1 MGKTLNFSC
10 PDCPKTYVSKA
21 WFDKHV
27 LVCATNKNKVASKI
41 SKQNSATVKK
51 LKHLKCPRCGMAYSG
66 QLCFTKHVNKCTV
79 EPTPSDLSQAFDFA
93 DEYFSEISTSIEIP
107 TTEYLSELSSFS
119 ASTSGFKFIH
129 LNVNSLFNKKD
140 HIIDIADTKEFDLIF
155 LNETKLDHHVPQSFM
170 THANYN
176 ILRRD
181 RNGRGG
187 GIMVLCKRE
196 YNIISSSTDSQYEL
210 LVLQLSIKN
219 VLCNFICC
227 YKSPSINANDF
238 TSYLD
243 NYLLSVD
250 LSLPLFIVGDLN
262 FNLTTEQGLPLE
274 KIMANYQLRNFVEK
288 PTRIAHRVSNRNHK
302 SVHKSIDKSTTP
314 DLLSFMQTIAL
325 ETHSSTLIDVVLHNG
340 DLITGS
346 DVLGCPFSD
355 HKFVVAALKLTAH
368 KKLPPIKFLSRCL
381 SPSNLEKIGHLLT
394 DAMFLKVTKLDDPAD
409 KLKFIQ
415 TTILK
420 VVDSI
425 CPLKSVSKKVNE
437 QVHPWIDRELQE
449 SKHNRDL
456 LYKLASLSSSKTD
469 WSNYKESRRCFQSL
483 NRKKMIHYFESK
495 QIKNF
500 KNSKKFWQFYKSSIK
515 LKSDVS
521 TSDMPT
527 TMTNGDQSVS
537 TFEDIASMFNSFFTS
552 ISSVSLTSKDECH
565 CFINDHFKQL
575 KRDSIISPGSFSFT
589 PVSTDLVGKFIAR
602 IDDTSSPGNAGISPK
617 ILKLAPDILVPVYTA
632 LFNSCIEKGIVPH
645 EWKSAIVSPL
655 FKNKGVKSDMNN
667 YRGISVLSPLSKVFE
682 KLLNEQI
689 VAYLDKH
696 NILFEGQHGFR
707 KGHSCETA
715 LHELITD
722 INTARDKRLTS
733 MLLFIDYRKA
743 FDTVDS
749 DLLLLKLFHY
759 GFDNSA
765 LKLIA
770 DYFANRSQSTKVNG
784 KLSGSASIPL
794 GVPQGSCLGPL
805 FFLIFINDL
814 AYLLVGLHSKLFAD
828 DTTIYSSGPILSDVI
843 GDFQKRIKPLGSWC
857 ALNRLDIN
865 WSKTYVM
872 FITNSRITLP
882 TSVALNDVT
891 VSVVTEFKL
900 LGVTLD
906 NKLNFNKHIA
916 IMCRQINS
924 KLFSIKRLFV
934 LSTSVKM
941 QFFKTFVLP
950 YFDYCISL
958 LVYFPKLMLQKLS
971 KCFYLCL
978 YKLFN
983 YKFYDCQ
990 PNDINTFLTDYGLF
1004 AFEHRVLFRLLT
1016 FTNKLVF
1023 KLENGD
1029 TAPTILKS
1037 YLHQNKDRQSLAVSD
1052 NLTDHN
1058 LRNQSELDV
1067 AVSRT
1072 KFGDM
1077 TFCHIFPK
1085 FINLTCASFV
1095 NLKPSEFSVRAKQTI
1110 NSLFSLIETSVAKQ
1124 LEKFAIFAKIF
1135 LV

>member
-10 PDCPKTYVSKA
+10 PDCPKIYVSKA

-41 SKQNSATVKK
+41 SKHNSATVKK
-51 LKHLKCPRCGMAYSG
+51 LKHLKCPRCSMAYSG

-181 RNGRGG
+181 RTGRGG

-227 YKSPSINANDF
+227 YKSPSINANEF

-340 DLITGS
+340 DLIIGS

-394 DAMFLKVTKLDDPAD
+394 DAMFLEVTKLDDPAD
-409 KLKFIQ
+409 KLKFLQ

-456 LYKLASLSSSKTD
+456 LYKIASLSSSKTD

-589 PVSTDLVGKFIAR
+589 PVSTDLVGKFIAK
-602 IDDTSSPGNAGISPK
+602 IDDSSSPGNAGISPK

-814 AYLLVGLHSKLFAD
+814 AYLLEGLHSKLFAD

-1023 KLENGD
+1023 KLDNGD

-1058 LRNQSELDV
+1058 LRNQSELDA

-1095 NLKPSEFSVRAKQTI
+1095 NLKPSEFSARAKRTI